1 MEINPLP
8 GTDFIALTADSVLG
22 NRIKMRSLEEKKTLP
37 SLGEVVDNFY

>member
-22 NRIKMRSLEEKKTLP
+22 NHIKKKGFP
-37 SLGEVVDNFY
+37 SWGEVLDNFY